1 MTNLRCGR
9 DYFFLLIEQNVCLRL
24 VSHYAGSRG
33 KESKSILMNESSPIP
48 FKQASQLILN
58 LSQNCGSC
66 SVITGM
72 QISSVKTLL
81 FTTDLGI
88 VVPVCY
94 EVGFLLTFRGM

>member
-1 MTNLRCGR
+1 MVEIIFSLT
-9 DYFFLLIEQNVCLRL
+9 EKNVCLRL

-33 KESKSILMNESSPIP
+33 KENNSILMNESSPIP

-72 QISSVKTLL
+72 QIYSVKTLL
-81 FTTDLGI
+81 FTADLGI
-88 VVPVCY
+88 VVPVCC
-94 EVGFLLTFRGM
+94 EVGFLLNFRRM